1 MNSTQTDDALIARLL
16 DLSPFPIVVSRLR
29 DHMVLA
35 INDAT
40 ASLFRGPKEAA
51 IGRHV
56 PDYYVNPGQREQLA
70 ALIGRDGRV
79 DRFRTH
85 LRRDDGSTF
94 WTFSSA
100 RLVTYQGEAAVL
112 TAFNEVE
119 EQLAA
124 SDRRLAA
131 QSNALKELTE
141 RQADTTGRFEGRLQ
155 EILVTA
161 ARTLHVERLSV
172 WRLAY
177 DQRSIRCVD
186 LYSPGADRHE
196 EGGALGYFDAPA
208 YFDALSSDRVIAAH
222 DAATDP
228 RTRELQ
234 DNYLARLGIG
244 AMLDVPLRKDRATV
258 GVLCAEHVGGA
269 RTWTVDEQNFAIS
282 VANLIVVALVDDER
296 RQAIA
301 KLADSEARARMI
313 VDTAHDAFMGI
324 DSQGRIVDWNAAAE
338 ATFGWSAAEVLGRTL
353 SDVIIPLEFREAHV
367 RGIKRFLETGAAPVV
382 NKRLELSALHRSGRE
397 FPIELT
403 VTSPTR
409 FGDGYFF
416 GAFLRDISERR
427 ERDEQLRH
435 AKESAEAATRAKSE
449 FLANMSHELRT
460 PLNGVLGYAQL
471 LQRDAGM
478 SARQREALDAI
489 AKSGSHLLDVI
500 NEILDLSKIEAGRVD
515 THATATDLFQLAADL
530 RQLLGESAQRKA
542 LRLRTSVAGDVPRAV
557 CLDGRHLRQVLL
569 NLLGNAIKF
578 TNEGEVRLAVTRAGE
593 DRLLFEVIDT
603 GVGIEPEGL
612 ATIFDAFT
620 QTKTGATAGGSGL
633 GLTISKHLVGMM
645 DGDLQVDS
653 LRGSGSRFFF
663 TLPLAVNDA
672 TCAACQDADGAAEPS
687 LDAVLAP
694 GQTLTALV
702 ADDSTLNRRILGD
715 LLESAGVRVI
725 HATGG
730 EEAIA
735 LAAQHRPDVIFMDL
749 RMPGLDGLE
758 ATRRLKANPATLH
771 VPVIAVT
778 ASALGDAPQEAK
790 EAGCVDYLAKPI
802 RAQALFAALQT
813 HLGAQFVVRAQ
824 TPIAA
829 EPQLPLER
837 REAIAS
843 RIRSAAA
850 FGDVTAVEALVAE
863 LASRD
868 GEAALARRIGNLAT
882 NFDFDA
888 LLSLADRLSGEP
900 DHAGT

>member
-1 MNSTQTDDALIARLL
+1 MNSTHTDDDLIARLL
-16 DLSPFPIVVSRLR
+16 DLSPFPIVVSRLP
-29 DHMVLA
+29 DHVVLA

-40 ASLFRGPKEAA
+40 AALFRGPKESAV
-51 IGRHV
+51 GRRV
-56 PDYYVNPGQREQLA
+56 PDYYVDAAQRENLA
-70 ALIGRDGRV
+70 ALIRRDGRV

-85 LRRDDGSTF
+85 LRRDDGTTF
-94 WTFSSA
+94 WTLSSA
-100 RLVTYQGEAAVL
+100 RLVTYQGEPAVL

-131 QSNALKELTE
+131 QSNALKDLTE

-155 EILVTA
+155 EILATA
-161 ARTLHVERLSV
+161 ARTLHVDRLSV

-177 DQRSIRCVD
+177 DRQSIRCLD
-186 LYSPGADRHE
+186 LYSLDSDQHH

-208 YFDALSSDRVIAAH
+208 YFDALSTDRVIAAH
-222 DAATDP
+222 DAAADP
-228 RTRELQ
+228 RTRELR
-234 DNYLARLGIG
+234 DTYLAPLGIG
-244 AMLDVPLRKDRATV
+244 AMLDVPLRKDNGTV

-296 RQAIA
+296 REAIA

-313 VDTAHDAFMGI
+313 VDTAHDAFVGI
-324 DSQGRIVDWNAAAE
+324 DSSGRIVDWNAAAA

-353 SDVIIPLEFREAHV
+353 SDVIIPMEFREAHV

-382 NKRLELSALHRSGRE
+382 NQRLELSALHRSGRE

-403 VTSPTR
+403 VTAPTR

-427 ERDEQLRH
+427 ERDVQLRR

-471 LQRDAGM
+471 LQRDSGM

-489 AKSGSHLLDVI
+489 MKSGSHLLEVI

-515 THATATDLFQLAADL
+515 THTTATDLFQLAPDL
-530 RQLLGESAQRKA
+530 RQLLAESARRKA
-542 LRLRTSVAGDVPRAV
+542 LRLRTSVAPEVPRAV

-578 TNEGEVRLAVTRAGE
+578 TNEGEIRLGITRAGE
-593 DRLLFEVIDT
+593 DRLLFEVVDT
-603 GVGIEPEGL
+603 GVGIERDAL
-612 ATIFDAFT
+612 TTIFDAFT
-620 QTKTGATAGGSGL
+620 QTASGANAGGSGL
-633 GLTISKHLVGMM
+633 GLTISRHLVAMM
-645 DGDLQVDS
+645 GGNLQVDS
-653 LRGSGSRFFF
+653 VVGSGSRFFF
-663 TLPLAVNDA
+663 TLPLVVSHE
-672 TCAACQDADGAAEPS
+672 TCAECEDDHVSVEPPR
-687 LDAVLAP
+687 DAVLAP

-715 LLESAGVRVI
+715 LLESAGARVI

-735 LAAQHRPDVIFMDL
+735 LAASHRPDVIFMDL

-758 ATRRLKANPATLH
+758 ATRRLKADAATLDI
-771 VPVIAVT
+771 PVIAVT
-778 ASALGDAPQEAK
+778 ASALGDAPQAARD
-790 EAGCVDYLAKPI
+790 AGCIDYLAKPI
-802 RAQALFAALQT
+802 RAEALFAALQR
-813 HLGAQFVVRAQ
+813 HLGLEFVVPEQNAA
-824 TPIAA
+824 AA
-829 EPQLPLER
+829 EPDLPAGR
-837 REAIAS
+837 RGTIAS
-843 RIRSAAA
+843 RMKSAATV
-850 FGDVTAVEALVAE
+850 GDVTAIEALVAE
-863 LASRD
+863 LAAVD
-868 GEAALARRIGNLAT
+868 EEAALGRRIGHLAAS
-882 NFDFDA
+882 FDFDA
-888 LLSLADRLSGEP
+888 LLSLADTLNAEA
-900 DHAGT
+900 DHART